1 MAAQFLR
8 QVQESQS
15 LHTTSPGSSR
25 KAAGREVDG
34 GRRQQSMHVVWC
46 FITSWSWRRPKLT
59 IWNYPSLWWTQRM
72 CPQILRTCSV
82 RLSGSVVSPSR
93 ATTIS
98 RAWNWSV
105 ATFGPACVCSRRWK
119 WWCHQTGRSICPT
132 AAWTTDAL
140 WCNWTRWWWM
150 LISESLLHPWW
161 NQLEVIFVDPFYDRS
176 PPCFQANCHVCDDFF
191 QSPLAQI
198 NPDKYSDDFI
208 RFLQIT
214 K

>member
-1 MAAQFLR
+1 
-8 QVQESQS
+8 
-15 LHTTSPGSSR
+15 
-25 KAAGREVDG
+25 
-34 GRRQQSMHVVWC
+34 
-46 FITSWSWRRPKLT
+46 
-59 IWNYPSLWWTQRM
+59 M
-72 CPQILRTCSV
+72 CAQILRTCSV

-93 ATTIS
+93 ATAIS
-98 RAWNWSV
+98 RVWNWSV

-161 NQLEVIFVDPFYDRS
+161 NQLEVIFWILSMIDHHNVFRQI
-176 PPCFQANCHVCDDFF
+176 CLVCDDFL
-191 QSPLAQI
+191 QSPLAQT
-198 NPDKYSDDFI
+198 NPEDDSDDFI

-214 K
+214 KQNLKLRPVFDPLSFDFGDLNLHGILIMLKRTRWTQKNSYK